1 MTKISFRAVISCYRK
16 CHYSELYY
24 FLTMTVLK
32 QWPRNMAI
40 NKNFPALR
48 D

>member
-1 MTKISFRAVISCYRK
+1 MTKISFRVVISCYRK
-16 CHYSELYY
+16 CHYSELY

-40 NKNFPALR
+40 P
-48 D
+48 